1 MSIRLNRAIK
11 EFGVGL
17 QTLTDFL
24 AQKGE
29 GVSED
34 PNQKLTEKQYEL
46 LKKEFGADKDLR
58 SKAEEMIQNR
68 QDKKRSASAAAQK
81 AEPEMVE
88 TVVPE
93 ELKPQLKPQGR
104 IDLSQV
110 GKPKPAPQAAPQ
122 PAAKPA
128 AEAAKPAPAAAPA
141 PQPAAALAPKMNVC
155 FG

>member
-1 MSIRLNRAIK
+1 M
-11 EFGVGL
+11 

-93 ELKPQLKPQGR
+93 ELKPQLKPQGH

-110 GKPKPAPQAAPQ
+110 GKPKPAPRRVDAQ
-122 PAAKPA
+122 PGGKTIRYKRAD
-128 AEAAKPAPAAAPA
+128 E
-141 PQPAAALAPKMNVC
+141 
-155 FG
+155 